1 MLLDTHALYW
11 LLKGDRRLGPGA
23 RSAVERAPSLQVSDI
38 SLLEIA
44 IKVSIGKLP
53 AVPRLPERLR
63 GLGFDRTGIT
73 DRALERLQTLP
84 LHHRDPFDRML
95 IAHAL
100 SEGLPVLT
108 ADAVFGAYGVRVV
121 DARS

>member
-1 MLLDTHALYW
+1 VLLDTHALYW
-11 LLKGDRRLGPGA
+11 LLKGDRRLGPVA
-23 RSAVERAPSLQVSDI
+23 RSAVERATTLIVSDV

-63 GLGFDRTGIT
+63 ALGFDRTGIT

-84 LHHRDPFDRML
+84 VHHRDPFDRML

-100 SEGLPVLT
+100 TEGLPVLT
-108 ADAVFGAYGVRVV
+108 ADPAFEAYGVRVV
-121 DARS
+121 DARR

>member
-1 MLLDTHALYW
+1 MLLDTNALYW
-11 LLKGDRRLGPGA
+11 LLKGDDRLGPKA
-23 RSAVERAPSLQVSDI
+23 RATVERASSLLVSDI

-53 AVPRLPERLR
+53 AVHRLPGRLR
-63 GLGFDRTGIT
+63 ELGFDRTGMT

-84 LHHRDPFDRML
+84 VHHRDPFDRML

-100 SEGLPVLT
+100 SEGLAVLT
-108 ADAVFGAYGVRVV
+108 ADSVFEAYGVRVV
-121 DARS
+121 DAHR